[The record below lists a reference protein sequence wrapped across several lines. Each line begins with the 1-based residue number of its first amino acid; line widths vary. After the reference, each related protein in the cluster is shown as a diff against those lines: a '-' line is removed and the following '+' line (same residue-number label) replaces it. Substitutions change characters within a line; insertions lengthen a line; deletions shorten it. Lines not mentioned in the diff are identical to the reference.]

1 VTSWFRSI
9 RLGDALS
16 LRAFPI
22 LEIFYAE
29 RDRVADDLIRVV
41 LLLGALSMLF
51 AHIFAF
57 NDLTDLDA
65 DAAHPHKA
73 PDTFTRRLSRRSMKA
88 LVVALMALASFAGA
102 RTSRL
107 RI

>member
-1 VTSWFRSI
+1 
-9 RLGDALS
+9 
-16 LRAFPI
+16 
-22 LEIFYAE
+22 
-29 RDRVADDLIRVV
+29 
-41 LLLGALSMLF
+41 MLF
-51 AHIFAF
+51 AHIVAF

-65 DAAHPHKA
+65 DAGHPHKA
-73 PDTFTRRLSRRSMKA
+73 PDTFTRRMSRRSMKT